1 VKKVIAIFFLFSFLS
16 ANTAFGEV
24 LKLPLLIHHYIEHTQ
39 EDNDN
44 SIVDFLVKH
53 YGKDIN
59 HHHNDSHHDHDNLPF
74 KTINVHSV
82 QVVYIQPLFVEFS
95 RQIAE
100 KELEIPILQQQNYS
114 NAYLNS
120 IWQPPQIS

>member
-1 VKKVIAIFFLFSFLS
+1 MKKVIAIFFLFSFLS

-39 EDNDN
+39 EDKDN

-53 YGKDIN
+53 YVKDIN
-59 HHHNDSHHDHDNLPF
+59 HHHNDNHHDHDNLPF
-74 KTINVHSV
+74 KTINVHSI
-82 QVVYIQPLFVEFS
+82 QVVYFQPLFIKFS

-100 KELEIPILQQQNYS
+100 KELKTPILQQQNYS
-114 NAYLNS
+114 NVYLDS

>member
-1 VKKVIAIFFLFSFLS
+1 MVIVIFFLFSFLS

-24 LKLPLLIHHYIEHTQ
+24 LKLPLLIHHYMEHTQ

-44 SIVDFLVKH
+44 SFIDFLAKH
-53 YGKDIN
+53 YGKDIH
-59 HHHNDSHHDHDNLPF
+59 HHHNDNHHDHNNLPF

-82 QVVYIQPLFVEFS
+82 HLVYFQSSFIEFS
-95 RQIAE
+95 KQIAE
-100 KELEIPILQQQNYS
+100 KELKTPILQQQNYS

-120 IWQPPQIS
+120 IWQPPKIS

>member
-1 VKKVIAIFFLFSFLS
+1 MKKVIAIFFLFSFLS

-39 EDNDN
+39 EDKDN

-53 YGKDIN
+53 YVKDIN
-59 HHHNDSHHDHDNLPF
+59 HHHNDNHHDHDKLPF
-74 KTINVHSV
+74 KTVNVHSV
-82 QVVYIQPLFVEFS
+82 QTVYFQPLFVEFS

-100 KELEIPILQQQNYS
+100 KELKIPILQQQNYS
-114 NAYLNS
+114 NAYLDS
-120 IWQPPQIS
+120 ILQPPQIS

>member
-1 VKKVIAIFFLFSFLS
+1 MKKVIAIFFLFSFLS
-16 ANTAFGEV
+16 ANIAFGEV

-59 HHHNDSHHDHDNLPF
+59 HHHNDNHHDHDNLPF
-74 KTINVHSV
+74 KTINVHSI
-82 QVVYIQPLFVEFS
+82 QVVYFHPLFIKFS

-100 KELEIPILQQQNYS
+100 KDLKIPILQQQNYS

-120 IWQPPQIS
+120 IWQPPQAS